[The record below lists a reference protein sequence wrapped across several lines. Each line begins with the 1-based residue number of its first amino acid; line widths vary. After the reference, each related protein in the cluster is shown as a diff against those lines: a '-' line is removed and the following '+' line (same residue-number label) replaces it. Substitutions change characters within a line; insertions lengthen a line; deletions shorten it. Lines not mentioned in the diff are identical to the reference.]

1 MENGLSFFFFLTLFD
16 HFPGLI
22 AHLLNN
28 IQRKKIHIF
37 VCCILI
43 LSNHVFFFF
52 FLKQNIMCAHAGL
65 KQPIST
71 SHVITPTHRS
81 ISNF

>member
-1 MENGLSFFFFLTLFD
+1 MKELKVEMKWKMASLFFFFLTLFD
-16 HFPGLI
+16 HIPGLI

-43 LSNHVFFFF
+43 LSNHVFF
-52 FLKQNIMCAHAGL
+52 L
-65 KQPIST
+65 
-71 SHVITPTHRS
+71 
-81 ISNF
+81 